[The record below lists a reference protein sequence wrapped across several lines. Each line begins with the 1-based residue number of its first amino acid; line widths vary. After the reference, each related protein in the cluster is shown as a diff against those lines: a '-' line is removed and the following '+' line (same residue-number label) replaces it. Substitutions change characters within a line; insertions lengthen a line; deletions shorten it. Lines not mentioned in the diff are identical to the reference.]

1 MPQPLFLCKIFM
13 NLNSDT
19 IFALSTPDIASAICV
34 FRLSGRNVY
43 AIAKILTQKKHF
55 KSHKVYYSH
64 IYDPKTHE
72 KIDSGIVFYKKSPH
86 SFTGED
92 SLELQLHGSRAV
104 IKKIHAILASL
115 TLCRPAE
122 AGEFTKRA
130 FLNDKIDIFKAEAL
144 SDLISAQTDYQRR
157 MAQEGLSG
165 KFSDF
170 ITNLRNDIITLN
182 AHTHAMIDFADDE
195 VPQSVENMLKLS
207 VETQIQHLNG
217 FLNSVYNASEVKK
230 GLKIAIVGAPNVG
243 KSSFINNILGRD
255 AVIVS
260 DIAGTT
266 RDVLEFCLDIR
277 GYPIIFYDTA
287 GLRETECPI
296 EKQGIELAYQKMAD
310 ADMIL
315 YLQEPTIN
323 VGSVLDISVYNDKIL
338 NIFTKKDIYKESINI
353 KKHNNHQYFYISNV
367 SRETVNS
374 IFDYIT
380 AYFKFHY
387 DKQQQTPLLN
397 ERYQFHIS
405 KILEQFKIAKQ
416 NLRLGDFFLFSE
428 DLKIIQYE
436 IERMTCRIDTEE
448 LLDTIFSTF
457 CIGK

>member
-1 MPQPLFLCKIFM
+1 MTS
-13 NLNSDT
+13 NLDT

-34 FRLSGRNVY
+34 FRLSGQNCLQ
-43 AIAKILTQKKHF
+43 IAKTLSKR
-55 KSHKVYYSH
+55 KSLKSDKVYYAH
-64 IYDPKTHE
+64 IYDPQTHE
-72 KIDSGIVFYKKSPH
+72 KIDSGIIFYKQAPH

-104 IKKIHAILASL
+104 IKKIYSVLASL
-115 TLCRPAE
+115 ALCRPAE
-122 AGEFTKRA
+122 KGEFTKRA

-165 KFSDF
+165 KFSNF
-170 ITNLRNDIITLN
+170 ITDLRHSVITLN

-195 VPQSVENMLKLS
+195 VPASVENTLKTAID
-207 VETQIQHLNG
+207 TQINT
-217 FLNSVYNASEVKK
+217 LNSFINNAYNASEVKK
-230 GLKIAIVGAPNVG
+230 GLKIAIVGQPNVG

-266 RDVLEFCLDIR
+266 RDVLEFTIDIQ

-287 GLRETECPI
+287 GLRKTECPI
-296 EKQGIELAYQKMAD
+296 EKQGIALAYQKMEEAD
-310 ADMIL
+310 LIL
-315 YLQEPTIN
+315 HLQDPQNENDAILN
-323 VGSVLDISVYNDKIL
+323 ILQYNTKIL
-338 NIFTKKDIYKESINI
+338 NIFTKKDIYKKNI
-353 KKHNNHQYFYISNV
+353 TKNNKNYFYISNV
-367 SRETVNS
+367 SRETLNP

-380 AYFKFHY
+380 AYFKFYY
-387 DKQQQTPLLN
+387 DNNAQTPLLN
-397 ERYQFHIS
+397 ERYYVHIDT
-405 KILEQFKIAKQ
+405 ILKQLKIAQ
-416 NLRLGDFFLFSE
+416 TNLIGGDFFLFSE
-428 DLKIIQYE
+428 DLKIVQYE
-436 IERMTCRIDTEE
+436 IEKMTCRIDTEE

>member
-1 MPQPLFLCKIFM
+1 M

-34 FRLSGRNVY
+34 FRLSGSHVY
-43 AIAKILTQKKHF
+43 DIAKILTQKKQF
-55 KSHKVYYSH
+55 KSNTIYYSH
-64 IYDPKTHE
+64 IYDPHTQE
-72 KIDSGIVFYKKSPH
+72 KIDSGIVFYKQAPH

-115 TLCRPAE
+115 SLCRPAE

-170 ITNLRNDIITLN
+170 ITDLRRNIITLN
-182 AHTHAMIDFADDE
+182 AQTHAMIDFADDE
-195 VPQSVENMLKLS
+195 VPFSVESALKSLI
-207 VETQIQHLNG
+207 ETDIKNLNR
-217 FLNSVYNASEVKK
+217 FLKNAYNASDVKK
-230 GLKIAIVGAPNVG
+230 GLKIVIVGQPNVG

-266 RDVLEFCLDIR
+266 RDILEFTLDIQ
-277 GYPIIFYDTA
+277 GYPVIFYDTA

-296 EKQGIELAYQKMAD
+296 EKQGISLAYQKMAD
-310 ADMIL
+310 ADLIL
-315 YLQEPTIN
+315 YLQEPMIHTD
-323 VGSVLDISVYNDKIL
+323 VFLDMSLYQNKIL
-338 NIFTKKDIYKESINI
+338 NIFTKKDIYKEIMYLKNSDILP
-353 KKHNNHQYFYISNV
+353 YFYISNV
-367 SRETVNS
+367 SRETINP
-374 IFDYIT
+374 IFDYIV

-387 DKQQQTPLLN
+387 DKQQQTPLLS
-397 ERYQFHIS
+397 ERYHFHIS
-405 KILEQFKIAKQ
+405 KILEQLKIAQ
-416 NLRLGDFFLFSE
+416 LNLFLGEFFLFSE
-428 DLKIIQYE
+428 DLKIVQYE
-436 IERMTCRIDTEE
+436 IEKMTCRIDTEE

>member
-1 MPQPLFLCKIFM
+1 M

-34 FRLSGRNVY
+34 FRLSGSNVY
-43 AIAKILTQKKHF
+43 DIAKVLTQKKQF
-55 KSHKVYYSH
+55 KSDKIYYSH
-64 IYDPKTHE
+64 IYDPHTQE
-72 KIDSGIVFYKKSPH
+72 KIDSGIVFYKQAPH

-92 SLELQLHGSRAV
+92 ALELQLHGSRAV
-104 IKKIHAILASL
+104 IKKIHTILASL
-115 TLCRPAE
+115 NMCRPAE

-170 ITNLRNDIITLN
+170 ITDLRSNIIALN
-182 AHTHAMIDFADDE
+182 AQTHAMIDFSDDE
-195 VPQSVENMLKLS
+195 VPFSVDSALKSLI
-207 VETQIQHLNG
+207 ETHIKSLNH
-217 FLNSVYNASEVKK
+217 FLKSAYNANDVKK
-230 GLKIAIVGAPNVG
+230 GLKIVIIGQPNVG

-260 DIAGTT
+260 EIAGTT
-266 RDVLEFCLDIR
+266 RDILEFTLDIQ
-277 GYPIIFYDTA
+277 GYPVIFYDTA

-296 EKQGIELAYQKMAD
+296 EKQGIGLAYQKMTD
-310 ADMIL
+310 ADLIL
-315 YLQEPTIN
+315 HLQEPTIN
-323 VGSVLDISVYNDKIL
+323 PDISLDISIYQNKTL
-338 NIFTKKDIYKESINI
+338 NIFTKKDIYNKNMYFKSFNTPP
-353 KKHNNHQYFYISNV
+353 YFYISNV
-367 SRETVNS
+367 SRETINP
-374 IFDYIT
+374 IFDYIA

-387 DKQQQTPLLN
+387 DKQKQTPLLN
-397 ERYQFHIS
+397 ERYHFHIS
-405 KILEQFKIAKQ
+405 KILEQLKIAQ
-416 NLRLGDFFLFSE
+416 LNLFLGEFFLFSE
-428 DLKIIQYE
+428 DLKIVQYE
-436 IERMTCRIDTEE
+436 IEKMTCRIDTEE

>member
-1 MPQPLFLCKIFM
+1 M

-34 FRLSGRNVY
+34 FRLSGSNVY
-43 AIAKILTQKKHF
+43 DIAKVLTKKKQF
-55 KSHKVYYSH
+55 KSGKIYYSH
-64 IYDPKTHE
+64 IYDPHTQE
-72 KIDSGIVFYKKSPH
+72 KIDSGIVFYKQAPH

-104 IKKIHAILASL
+104 IKKIHTILASL
-115 TLCRPAE
+115 SLCRPAE

-170 ITNLRNDIITLN
+170 ITDLRSNIITLN
-182 AHTHAMIDFADDE
+182 AQTHAMIDFADDE
-195 VPQSVENMLKLS
+195 VPFSVDSALKSLIEKDIKS
-207 VETQIQHLNG
+207 LNL
-217 FLNSVYNASEVKK
+217 FLKSAYNASDVKK
-230 GLKIAIVGAPNVG
+230 GLKVVIVGQPNVG

-260 DIAGTT
+260 EIAGTT
-266 RDVLEFCLDIR
+266 RDILEFTLDIQ
-277 GYPIIFYDTA
+277 GYPVIFYDTA
-287 GLRETECPI
+287 GLRETECRI
-296 EKQGIELAYQKMAD
+296 EKQGIVLAYQKMVD
-310 ADMIL
+310 ADLIL
-315 YLQEPTIN
+315 YLQEPIIN
-323 VGSVLDISVYNDKIL
+323 PDIALDISLHQNKTL
-338 NIFTKKDIYKESINI
+338 NIFTKKDIYKENMYF
-353 KKHNNHQYFYISNV
+353 KNKNVTPYFYISNV
-367 SRETVNS
+367 SRETINP
-374 IFDYIT
+374 IFDYIA

-397 ERYQFHIS
+397 ERYHFHIS
-405 KILEQFKIAKQ
+405 KILEQLKIAQ
-416 NLRLGDFFLFSE
+416 LNLFLGEFFLFSE
-428 DLKIIQYE
+428 DLKIVQYE
-436 IERMTCRIDTEE
+436 IEKMTCRIDTEE